1 MCFPL
6 LFPYL
11 SLQVTMD
18 SLISQSLSN
27 TILPFKACMPEKK
40 ILKQVLGDVNKI
52 FNINLNE
59 MYAFS

>member
-1 MCFPL
+1 
-6 LFPYL
+6 
-11 SLQVTMD
+11 MD

-27 TILPFKACMPEKK
+27 TILPFKAYMPEKK